1 MRLFTALLLLV
12 LVFIVAAAWR
22 GKRQRQENS
31 PDRRRLNTVK
41 HLADR
46 CKEYIEN
53 GDKFLDCQDC
63 HLTAVQFGWP
73 EDIDH
78 LLLAHNRI
86 KVLKDNTFSHFR
98 NLLSLDLQ
106 LNEISLIEEGAFSGL
121 TKLTTLLLQHNHL
134 QVVSEAMFIPLPR
147 LRFLRLHDNPWTC
160 NCELDSLVRFL
171 QVPSNRHLGNFAK
184 CAEPTR
190 FWGQHL
196 KTLDPK
202 LLCLPYLQAQVRLPR
217 PHSDTTLLCHTQD
230 SPKPLLDCR
239 SRGLK
244 AVPRDIPE
252 NTAKIDLAFNNI
264 TELKPEVFT
273 TIKDLKLLNLSSNS
287 LEHIEAAAFAGL
299 LHLRELDL
307 SNNSLHYFN
316 YGVLED
322 LYYLRTL
329 YLGGN
334 PWICDYNIH
343 YLIYWLKHHP
353 AVEYKGLMC
362 SEPEE
367 YQGWSVESYVKTY
380 NAECPKDKQVDL
392 HRETGPTVSTS
403 QELFVEME
411 EDPGLLPSPL
421 RKKEPNKFE
430 IFRLS

>member
-1 MRLFTALLLLV
+1 MQLFTTLLMLV
-12 LVFIVAAAWR
+12 LVFIIAEARR
-22 GKRQRQENS
+22 GKRLGQENS
-31 PDRRRLNTVK
+31 RGRRKLNSIM
-41 HLADR
+41 HLANG

-78 LLLAHNRI
+78 LLLAQNRI

-106 LNEISLIEEGAFSGL
+106 LNEISAIEEGAFSGL
-121 TKLTTLLLQHNHL
+121 IKLTTLLLQHNRL
-134 QVVSEAMFIPLPR
+134 QVVSEAMFIPLPQ
-147 LRFLRLHDNPWTC
+147 LKYLRLHDNPWTC
-160 NCELDSLVRFL
+160 NCQLDSLVRFL
-171 QVPSNRHLGNFAK
+171 QVPSNRYLGNFAK

-190 FWGQHL
+190 FWGQQL

-202 LLCLPYLQAQVRLPR
+202 LLCLPMQPLVQFPR
-217 PHSDTTLLCHTQD
+217 PNTDTTLFCYTHD
-230 SPKPLLDCR
+230 SPKPQLDCR
-239 SRGLK
+239 NRGLK
-244 AVPRDIPE
+244 AVPHDIPE

-264 TELKPEVFT
+264 TQLRPKEFT

-287 LEHIEAAAFAGL
+287 LEHIDTAAFSGL

-329 YLGGN
+329 SLSGN

-353 AVEYKGLMC
+353 AVEHTGLVC
-362 SEPEE
+362 SKPEE
-367 YQGWSVESYVKTY
+367 FRGWPVESYVKTY

-392 HRETGPTVSTS
+392 HRGTGPTATTS
-403 QELFVEME
+403 HQLIAEIE
-411 EDPGLLPSPL
+411 EDSGLLPSPL
-421 RKKEPNKFE
+421 RKKEPKKFE
-430 IFRLS
+430 IFRLT